1 MALDLL
7 IDEDTGAVTDT
18 TYDSSDDPKLSLA
31 QRLRVRL
38 GTFKG
43 ELYTDSDYGI
53 DYYGVVFSKTFNQ
66 QAVDLAFRTEILKEE
81 GVSYIDS
88 ITYSVNNTTRTLS
101 VTFIVIEETTDE
113 AVEVTL

>member
-7 IDEDTGAVTDT
+7 IDEDSGLVTDT
-18 TYDSSDDPKLSLA
+18 TYDSVADPKLSLA

-43 ELYTDSDYGI
+43 ELFTDEDYGI
-53 DYYGVVFSKTFNQ
+53 DYYGVVFTKVFDQ
-66 QAVDLAFRTEILKEE
+66 QAVDLAFRTEILKED

-88 ITYSVNNTTRTLS
+88 ITYEVDSSARKLS
-101 VTFIVIEETTDE
+101 ITFTVIEESTDE
-113 AVEVTL
+113 AVTLTL